1 MHQPYRVGSST
12 ALDKTFT
19 AESDGKKYPETKR
32 PRRSIQDPIED
43 DAQGRMAEYHVQ
55 EDRCYRTQPAPLWS
69 ASRVRGLEA
78 HSYTDGIL
86 RMLADEN
93 ENELVNNK
101 NRLREQ
107 DKEKQG
113 SVRLPKSAAGNE
125 ASRMNSKFFANMS
138 HELRTPVAG
147 MIGMVELL
155 LETNLDAEQKEC
167 VENIHQSASEL
178 LTVINDILDFTTL
191 GSGRFGVDS
200 VSFSLLGLLEDV
212 NQRMSRAAQ
221 KKNVAY
227 ESLIQPELERDFSV
241 IGTPDRLRQV
251 LINVIDNSVKF
262 TSEGTIRLYAS
273 VANENEETISVRFVV
288 EDTGIGIGTEIQER
302 IFQPFCQVDSSTTRP
317 FGGIG
322 LGLPITKTVS
332 ESYLLDNSL
341 CHQSSWLS
349 NRLPHQYVRA
359 YSTAFAQ
366 V

>member
-1 MHQPYRVGSST
+1 MSPASFLRQPYRVGSST
-12 ALDKTFT
+12 ALDKTFI
-19 AESDGKKYPETKR
+19 AESDGSKYPETKR
-32 PRRSIQDPIED
+32 PKRSIQDPIEN
-43 DAQGRMAEYHVQ
+43 DAQEGMAEYHVQ
-55 EDRCYRTQPAPLWS
+55 EDRYYRTQPAPLWS
-69 ASRVRGLEA
+69 TPRLGGIEA

-86 RMLADEN
+86 GTSVDEN
-93 ENELVNNK
+93 ESELVNDK
-101 NRLREQ
+101 NSLREQ
-107 DKEKQG
+107 DREKQG
-113 SVRLPKSAAGNE
+113 SLRLPKSAAAGNE
-125 ASRMNSKFFANMS
+125 ASRMNSRFFANMS

-147 MIGMVELL
+147 MIGMVERL

-167 VENIHQSASEL
+167 VENIQQSTSEL

-200 VSFSLLGLLEDV
+200 VSFSLLGLLENV

-241 IGTPDRLRQV
+241 IGNPDRFRQI

-302 IFQPFCQVDSSTTRP
+302 IFQPFYQVDSSTTRP
-317 FGGIG
+317 SGGIG

-332 ESYLLDNSL
+332 ESYLLNNSL
-341 CHQSSWLS
+341 CHRS
-349 NRLPHQYVRA
+349 
-359 YSTAFAQ
+359 F
-366 V
+366 